1 MAKQK
6 AKAGIKP
13 EVLAAIS
20 AAVALY
26 GYSAETGYQVSSVT
40 KVGNAWKRAGLA
52 ELMLGRDLIMMRDLM

>member
-52 ELMLGRDLIMMRDLM
+52 VLMLGRYLSSMRDFM

>member
-1 MAKQK
+1 MAKEK

-26 GYSAETGYQVSSVT
+26 GYSAETCYQIRSVT
-40 KVGNAWKRAGLA
+40 KAGNAWKRAGIA
-52 ELMLGRDLIMMRDLM
+52 ELMLGRDLSMKDFL

>member
-20 AAVALY
+20 AALALY
-26 GYSAETGYQVSSVT
+26 GYSAEGGYQISSVT
-40 KVGNAWKRAGLA
+40 KTGNPWKRAGIA
-52 ELMLGRDLIMMRDLM
+52 ELMLGRDLSMRDFM

>member
-20 AAVALY
+20 AALALY
-26 GYSAETGYQVSSVT
+26 GYSAEGGYQVSSVT

-52 ELMLGRDLIMMRDLM
+52 ELMLGRDLSMRDFM

>member
-26 GYSAETGYQVSSVT
+26 GYSAEAGYQISSVI
-40 KVGNAWKRAGLA
+40 KAGSPWKRAGIA
-52 ELMLGRDLIMMRDLM
+52 ELMLGRDLSMRDFM

>member
-26 GYSAETGYQVSSVT
+26 GYSAETGYQISSVT
-40 KVGNAWKRAGLA
+40 KAGNAWKRAGLA
-52 ELMLGRDLIMMRDLM
+52 ELMLGRDLSLRDFM

>member
-20 AAVALY
+20 AALVLY
-26 GYSAETGYQVSSVT
+26 GYSAEAGYQISSVT
-40 KVGNAWKRAGLA
+40 KTGNPWKRAGIA
-52 ELMLGRDLIMMRDLM
+52 ELMLGRDLTMRDFM

>member
-1 MAKQK
+1 MTKQK

-26 GYSAETGYQVSSVT
+26 GYSAETGYQIRSVT
-40 KVGNAWKRAGLA
+40 NAGNAWKRAGIA
-52 ELMLGRDLIMMRDLM
+52 ELMLGRDLSMRDFL